1 MKNEFLGYFPPSE
14 ATLKTMWKEGVFAF
28 DANFLLNFYR
38 YSKETRIEIFRM
50 VTGIRDRI
58 WVGHQAALEFLRSRL
73 GVIAEQEK
81 TYDDAKKDLKRIE
94 EEFKAPRRHPFVSDG
109 LLKQMS
115 ALFAKLDKELEERK
129 SEFTK
134 LGESDAIQE
143 ELVKILE
150 GKVGS
155 PYPEKRLNEIF
166 QEGEK
171 RYKEK
176 TPPGFKDQ
184 SKEGEKRKYGD
195 LILWF
200 QLIDKA
206 AADKKPII
214 FVTDDAKEDWW
225 WKQPNNKTIG
235 PRPELV
241 AEIPPFLSS

>member
-1 MKNEFLGYFPPSE
+1 VKNEFPGFFPPSE
-14 ATLKTMWKEGVFAF
+14 AALKTMWKEGVFAF

-50 VTGIRDRI
+50 VAGIRDRI

-94 EEFKAPRRHPFVSDG
+94 DEFKAPRRHPFVSDG

-143 ELVKILE
+143 EPPHKAP
-150 GKVGS
+150 VGLAL
-155 PYPEKRLNEIF
+155 R
-166 QEGEK
+166 Q
-171 RYKEK
+171 
-176 TPPGFKDQ
+176 
-184 SKEGEKRKYGD
+184 
-195 LILWF
+195 
-200 QLIDKA
+200 A
-206 AADKKPII
+206 
-214 FVTDDAKEDWW
+214 DDASKTSSSSPVPADSKQEERTDKPKE
-225 WKQPNNKTIG
+225 
-235 PRPELV
+235 
-241 AEIPPFLSS
+241 